1 MRKRNTS
8 LILSVLPMVAT
19 PGLAAPALE
28 ATATWDQVTGEAI
41 AASQRGNFEVA
52 EKQFEKACKLAKS
65 SGAAPEQLASSL
77 NGLARVN
84 AEQGNYKRAG
94 ELFSKA
100 LELAKNAKN
109 SNNLQIASIESDIGT
124 MYNRQGKATLAEP
137 FFKSSLEK
145 MEKQFGPRNERV
157 ARAQHQLGGVYLAM
171 GELTKAETLLLTS
184 QRFYESEHRFG
195 FEYIAASNTL
205 AQLYSSRGE
214 YKKALSL
221 MEKALALAEMTSGP
235 RSFEVANCL
244 IDLGNVYTA
253 EAMDAR
259 RTNKPDHFKVRK
271 DGVTEV
277 TLTGTRN
284 ILLEKAEPLFKHALA
299 IFRDLPR
306 PDHLGEANCLINL
319 GLLYV
324 HREDPRAAEDY
335 YRQALA
341 ITEKYRGPESLETAT
356 ALSNLAEIY
365 HTQKKED
372 EATELLGRAIKVFEK
387 RKAKLQLASTL
398 YNLGL
403 IQEKCGRLSLAEKS
417 FSRTLSIMESSQGQY
432 HKSLLMVLPAL
443 AKVYARQGKTARAE
457 QLYQRA
463 IDISMRAFGPIHQ
476 EVAFSMERY
485 AEFLREDRRSNE
497 AEHLEKRAEKIRE
510 KLRKDQKSSRKQEPG
525 M

>member
-1 MRKRNTS
+1 
-8 LILSVLPMVAT
+8 
-19 PGLAAPALE
+19 
-28 ATATWDQVTGEAI
+28 
-41 AASQRGNFEVA
+41 
-52 EKQFEKACKLAKS
+52 
-65 SGAAPEQLASSL
+65 
-77 NGLARVN
+77 
-84 AEQGNYKRAG
+84 
-94 ELFSKA
+94 
-100 LELAKNAKN
+100 
-109 SNNLQIASIESDIGT
+109 
-124 MYNRQGKATLAEP
+124 
-137 FFKSSLEK
+137 
-145 MEKQFGPRNERV
+145 
-157 ARAQHQLGGVYLAM
+157 M

-195 FEYIAASNTL
+195 IEYIAASNTL
-205 AQLYSSRGE
+205 AQLYSTRGE

-235 RSFEVANCL
+235 RSSAVANCL

-284 ILLEKAEPLFKHALA
+284 ILLEKAEPLFKHAIA

-306 PDHLGEANCLINL
+306 PDHLGEANCLNNL

-341 ITEKYRGPESLETAT
+341 ITEKCRGPESLETAT

-387 RKAKLQLASTL
+387 RKAKLKLASTL

-403 IQEKCGRLSLAEKS
+403 IQEKCARFSMAEKS
-417 FSRTLSIMESSQGQY
+417 LNRSLTIMESSQGRC
-432 HKSLLMVLPAL
+432 HKSLLEVLPVL
-443 AKVYARQGKTARAE
+443 AQVYARQGKTARAE

-463 IDISMRAFGPIHQ
+463 VDISMKTCGPIHQ

-497 AEHLEKRAEKIRE
+497 AVHLEKRAEKIRE
-510 KLRKDQKSSRKQEPG
+510 KLRKNQKSPRKQEPG